1 MASSPHPSGENSAE
15 TTPAETWIRGLETF
29 DGGVY
34 AALDLCRQSRACNR
48 DFNPFDAFEKRIILL
63 ALRTTQ
69 GNQLRAA
76 RLLGINRATLRK
88 RMIKHGISIGTR
100 VVQRRG

>member
-1 MASSPHPSGENSAE
+1 MSPSLIPSGDRAADSHA
-15 TTPAETWIRGLETF
+15 PLTWTRGLEAF

-34 AALDLCRQSRACNR
+34 AALDLCRQSRAGVGE
-48 DFNPFDAFEKRIILL
+48 FNPFDAFEKRIILL

-76 RLLGINRATLRK
+76 KLLGINRATLRK
-88 RMIKHGISIGTR
+88 RMIKHNISVGTR
-100 VVQRRG
+100 IVQRP

>member
-1 MASSPHPSGENSAE
+1 MSSSPHPSGEISAE
-15 TTPAETWIRGLETF
+15 TSLPSNWLRGLETF

-34 AALDLCRQSRACNR
+34 AALDLCRQSRDR
-48 DFNPFDAFEKRIILL
+48 DQTFNPFDAFEKRIILL
-63 ALRTTQ
+63 ALQTTE

-88 RMIKHGISIGTR
+88 RMLKHNISVGMRI
-100 VVQRRG
+100 VQRR

>member
-1 MASSPHPSGENSAE
+1 MATSDLPVGEGTPDPLPHA
-15 TTPAETWIRGLETF
+15 WMRGLEAF

-34 AALDLCRQSRACNR
+34 AALELCRQSRER
-48 DFNPFDAFEKRIILL
+48 SGKFNPFEAFEKRIVLL

-88 RMIKHGISIGTR
+88 RMIKHNISVGTR
-100 VVQRRG
+100 IIQKP

>member
-1 MASSPHPSGENSAE
+1 MASSPHSSGENPAE
-15 TTPAETWIRGLETF
+15 TTPAQTWLRGLETF

-34 AALDLCRQSRACNR
+34 AALDLCRQSRSCNR
-48 DFNPFDAFEKRIILL
+48 EFNPFDAFEKRIILL
-63 ALRTTQ
+63 ALRSTG

-88 RMIKHGISIGTR
+88 RMIKHSITVGTR
-100 VVQRRG
+100 IVQRRS

>member
-1 MASSPHPSGENSAE
+1 MASSPHPSGENFAE
-15 TTPAETWIRGLETF
+15 SSPPETWLRGLETF

-34 AALDLCRQSRACNR
+34 AALDLCRQSRSTNR

-63 ALRTTQ
+63 ALRSTQ

-76 RLLGINRATLRK
+76 QLLGINRATLRK
-88 RMIKHGISIGTR
+88 RMIKHNISIGTR
-100 VVQRRG
+100 IVQRR

>member
-1 MASSPHPSGENSAE
+1 MATSQPTAPDGGTDPLPH
-15 TTPAETWIRGLETF
+15 TWTRGLEAF

-34 AALDLCRQSRACNR
+34 AALELCRQSRANAGL
-48 DFNPFDAFEKRIILL
+48 FNPFDAFEKRIILL
-63 ALRTTQ
+63 ALRATQ

-88 RMIKHGISIGTR
+88 RMIKHNISVGTKII
-100 VVQRRG
+100 QKP

>member
-1 MASSPHPSGENSAE
+1 MASPSPPRAGGDAAD
-15 TTPAETWIRGLETF
+15 TPTLTWTRGIEAF

-34 AALDLCRQSRACNR
+34 AALELCRQSRSSCR
-48 DFNPFDAFEKRIILL
+48 EFNPFDAFEKRIILL

-76 RLLGINRATLRK
+76 QLLGINRATLRK
-88 RMIKHGISIGTR
+88 RMIKHNISVATR
-100 VVQRRG
+100 IVQKR